1 MADISYNAPVLRI
14 IPGEDCMNDKA
25 VDYLDLIARAAAEDR
40 AERDQESV
48 QTEPVGEQV
57 VDYLAVSEAWKEEK
71 ARMKRD
77 QDYN

>member
-1 MADISYNAPVLRI
+1 MS
-14 IPGEDCMNDKA
+14 DKA
-25 VDYLDLIARAAAEDR
+25 VDYLDMIARAAEEDR
-40 AERDQESV
+40 AESDQESV
-48 QTEPVGEQV
+48 LPEPAGEQV